1 MAKRLISHAELL
13 RALDYSPETGVFT
26 WKIQASTRALVG
38 SVAGSAYG
46 DYWSVRYLSVNYL
59 AHRLAWFY
67 VNGEWPPSDLDHRD
81 TDKRNNRISNLREA
95 DDSLNGANK
104 RLAANNTS
112 GAKGVRRRA
121 NNRWRASLEHG
132 GKFISLGTYGSR
144 EEASAA
150 YLAGA
155 QKIFGDFARAA

>member
-1 MAKRLISHAELL
+1 
-13 RALDYSPETGVFT
+13 V
-26 WKIQASTRALVG
+26 
-38 SVAGSAYG
+38 
-46 DYWSVRYLSVNYL
+46 
-59 AHRLAWFY
+59 
-67 VNGEWPPSDLDHRD
+67 DHHD
-81 TDKRNNRISNLREA
+81 TNKLNNAFLNLRPA
-95 DDSLNGANK
+95 NDVLNGANK
-104 RLAANNTS
+104 RAPITNTS

-121 NNRWRASLEHG
+121 NNRWRASVEHE